1 MSDDLNPKRPDD
13 LTPDA
18 QKSDKPVHPLLR
30 RPTPPPTTPD
40 GQPIQRTGP
49 RVNMTFVRPTRSLIT
64 WGLIALNIT
73 IFALV
78 TLVPGIEQDVVLN
91 FANQPAAVLG
101 EGQYWRLFTSM
112 FLHADLVHVMMN
124 MLALYSLGSI
134 MEIAFGHARY
144 GLIYL
149 LGGLAGSILSAS
161 LNEPQIFAVGASGAV
176 FALFGAE
183 AAHLY
188 TNWRVMGASAP
199 ARLRQVIMLAALNF
213 TVGFIGNA
221 TGGGIYNIDNWAHI
235 GGFVGGALL
244 AYFIGPRYGV
254 VLSADR
260 KQINVHDARPF
271 SGQIATTI
279 YFGAG
284 LLAALL
290 AAVLLRSS

>member
-1 MSDDLNPKRPDD
+1 MPNDNPKRPDD

-49 RVNMTFVRPTRSLIT
+49 RVNMTFARPTRSLIT
-64 WGLIALNIT
+64 LGLIALNIA

-78 TLVPGIEQDVVLN
+78 TLVPGIEQDVVRN

-112 FLHADLVHVMMN
+112 FLHADLVHLLMN

-188 TNWRVMGASAP
+188 ANWRVMGASAP
-199 ARLRQVIMLAALNF
+199 IRLRQVVMLAVLNF

-235 GGFVGGALL
+235 GGFAGGALL
-244 AYFIGPRYGV
+244 AYLIGPRYGV
-254 VLSADR
+254 ALSTDR

-271 SGQIATTI
+271 KGQIATTI

-290 AAVLLRSS
+290 AAVLLRR

>member
-1 MSDDLNPKRPDD
+1 MPDDNPKRPDD

-18 QKSDKPVHPLLR
+18 PKSDKPVHPLLR
-30 RPTPPPTTPD
+30 RPSPPPTTPD

-49 RVNMTFVRPTRSLIT
+49 RINLTFARPKRSLVT
-64 WGLIALNIT
+64 LGLIALNIA

-78 TLVPGIEQDVVLN
+78 SLVPSIERDVVVNL
-91 FANQPAAVLG
+91 ANQPAAVLG
-101 EGQYWRLFTSM
+101 NAEYWRLFTSM
-112 FLHADLVHVMMN
+112 FLHADLVHLLMN

-161 LNEPQIFAVGASGAV
+161 LNEPQVFAVGASGAV

-199 ARLRQVIMLAALNF
+199 ARLRQVIMLAVLNF

-235 GGFVGGALL
+235 GGFAGGALL
-244 AYFIGPRYGV
+244 AYLIGPRYGV
-254 VLSADR
+254 VISNDR
-260 KQINVHDARPF
+260 KQINIHDARPF
-271 SGQIATTI
+271 NGQIATTI

-290 AAVLLRSS
+290 AAVLLRQ

>member
-1 MSDDLNPKRPDD
+1 MSVLVGKQAPDF
-13 LTPDA
+13 T
-18 QKSDKPVHPLLR
+18 
-30 RPTPPPTTPD
+30 
-40 GQPIQRTGP
+40 
-49 RVNMTFVRPTRSLIT
+49 
-64 WGLIALNIT
+64 
-73 IFALV
+73 
-78 TLVPGIEQDVVLN
+78 VP
-91 FANQPAAVLG
+91 AVLG
-101 EGQYWRLFTSM
+101 NGEYWRLFTSM

-161 LNEPQIFAVGASGAV
+161 LNEPYIFAVGASGAV

-199 ARLRQVIMLAALNF
+199 LRLRQVIMLAVLNF

-221 TGGGIYNIDNWAHI
+221 TGGGLYNIDNWAHI
-235 GGFVGGALL
+235 GGFAGGALL
-244 AYFIGPRYGV
+244 AYLIGPRYGV
-254 VLSADR
+254 ALSADR

-290 AAVLLRSS
+290 FAVLIRST

>member
-1 MSDDLNPKRPDD
+1 MPDDLNPKRPED

-18 QKSDKPVHPLLR
+18 PKSDKPVHPLLR
-30 RPTPPPTTPD
+30 RPTPPPATPD
-40 GQPIQRTGP
+40 GQPIQNTGP
-49 RVNMTFVRPTRSLIT
+49 RVHMTFARPKRSLIT
-64 WGLIALNIT
+64 LGLIVLNVA

-78 TLVPGIEQDVVLN
+78 SLIPGIERDVVRN
-91 FANQPAAVLG
+91 FANQPVAVL
-101 EGQYWRLFTSM
+101 ENAEYWRLFTSM
-112 FLHADLVHVMMN
+112 FLHADLIHVMMN

-149 LGGLAGSILSAS
+149 LGGLAGSILSAA
-161 LNEPQIFAVGASGAV
+161 LNEPQVFAVGASGAV

-188 TNWRVMGASAP
+188 SNWRVMGASAP
-199 ARLRQVIMLAALNF
+199 ARLRQVIMLAVLNF

-235 GGFVGGALL
+235 GGFAGGALL
-244 AYFIGPRYGV
+244 AYLIGPRYGV

-284 LLAALL
+284 LLALLL
-290 AAVLLRSS
+290 AAVLIHQ

>member
-1 MSDDLNPKRPDD
+1 MPDENPKRPDD

-18 QKSDKPVHPLLR
+18 RKSDKPVHPLLR
-30 RPTPPPTTPD
+30 RPTPPPATPD

-49 RVNMTFVRPTRSLIT
+49 RVNMAFARPTRSLIT
-64 WGLIALNIT
+64 WGLIALNVA

-78 TLVPGIEQDVVLN
+78 SLIPGVERDVVRNL
-91 FANQPAAVLG
+91 ANQPAAVLG
-101 EGQYWRLFTSM
+101 NGEYWRLFTSM
-112 FLHADLVHVMMN
+112 FLHADIVHVMMN

-199 ARLRQVIMLAALNF
+199 LRLRQVIMLAVLNF

-221 TGGGIYNIDNWAHI
+221 TGGGLYNIDNWAHI
-235 GGFVGGALL
+235 GGFAGGALL
-244 AYFIGPRYGV
+244 AYLIGPRYGV
-254 VLSADR
+254 ALSIDR
-260 KQINVHDARPF
+260 KQINVNDARPF
-271 SGQIATTI
+271 SGQIATVI
-279 YFGAG
+279 YFSAG

-290 AAVLLRSS
+290 VAVLLRQ